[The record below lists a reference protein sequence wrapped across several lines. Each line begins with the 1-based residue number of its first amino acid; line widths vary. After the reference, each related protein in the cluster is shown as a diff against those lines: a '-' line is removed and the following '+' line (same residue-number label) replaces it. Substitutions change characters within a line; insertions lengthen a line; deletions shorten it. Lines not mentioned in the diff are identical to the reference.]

1 MKAFL
6 IEQEEGG
13 KDIAIANNIAEAVVW
28 HMFEGGLEKDE
39 YEHTTVKE
47 LTKEEYE
54 AIDMFDRDEDTHLIM
69 DYKDDVEDCTMPYV
83 LFTE

>member
-54 AIDMFDRDEDTHLIM
+54 AIRMFDRDDDVMLIM